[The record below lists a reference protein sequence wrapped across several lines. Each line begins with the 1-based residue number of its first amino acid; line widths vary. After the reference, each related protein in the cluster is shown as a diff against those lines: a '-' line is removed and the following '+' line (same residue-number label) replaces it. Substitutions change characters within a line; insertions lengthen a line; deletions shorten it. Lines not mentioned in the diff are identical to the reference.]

1 MAAVMTRVLGWFA
14 YLIAAPCVF
23 CILCAPKAES
33 HESSTSY
40 LKLDA
45 RADGSLTGSLDVG
58 VLDLSWSVPLDTDGD
73 GRVLWGEVEAAQPA
87 IATLVADKLIVER
100 GGRQCT
106 LHVTDVLVTRHV
118 GEPYLSLPFAGRCE
132 TTGLLGIRSDLFFSE
147 DSGHRTLFDVR
158 TPTGPMAG
166 FLAATVREWQQ
177 SQAPNPWTTF
187 AAFVFQGIWHVWTG
201 YDHLAFLLSLLLPCA
216 LTAGRG
222 AWRPA
227 EGLKVV
233 LRDLLRI
240 ITAFTVAH
248 SITLGLATLQ
258 VVSVSARIIEPLIAA
273 TIIIAAL
280 LNLFPR
286 AARLRLPLAFSFG
299 LIHGFGFALALS
311 ELAPVRGQIVALLAG
326 FNIGVELAQLSVVL
340 LVAPVLV
347 LLRQSAVYATRL
359 MPAASVAVAAAGF
372 IWLGAR
378 LG

>member
-1 MAAVMTRVLGWFA
+1 MTRVPGWFA
-14 YLIAAPCVF
+14 YMGAALCVF
-23 CILCAPKAES
+23 CIVGAPVAES

-40 LKLDA
+40 LKLEA
-45 RADGSLTGSLDVG
+45 RADGSLNGSLDVG
-58 VLDLSWSVPLDTDGD
+58 VLDLSWSVALDADGD
-73 GRVLWGEVEAAQPA
+73 GRVLWREVEAAQPA
-87 IATLVADKLIVER
+87 IAGLLADNLIVER
-100 GGRQCT
+100 GGRRCAF
-106 LHVTDVLVTRHV
+106 HVTDVLVTRHV

-132 TTGLLGIRSDLFFSE
+132 AVGLLGIRSDLFFNE

-158 TPTGPMAG
+158 TATGSMAG
-166 FLAATVREWQQ
+166 FLAGSAREWKQ
-177 SQAPNPWTTF
+177 SRTPNPWATF
-187 AAFVFQGIWHVWTG
+187 AAFVVQGIWHVWTG

-216 LTAGRG
+216 LTVGRG

-273 TIIIAAL
+273 TIVIAAL
-280 LNLFPR
+280 LNLFPK
-286 AARLRLPLAFSFG
+286 AAPLRLPLAFSFG

-311 ELAPVRGQIVALLAG
+311 ELAPVRGQIAALLAG
-326 FNIGVELAQLSVVL
+326 FNIGVEVAQLSVVL

-359 MPAASVAVAAAGF
+359 MPAASMAVAAAGF

>member
-1 MAAVMTRVLGWFA
+1 MTRVPGWFA
-14 YLIAAPCVF
+14 YVVAGLCGF
-23 CILCAPKAES
+23 WILGAPKAES

-45 RADGSLTGSLDVG
+45 RADGSLNGSLDVG
-58 VLDLSWSVPLDTDGD
+58 VLDLSFSVPLDADGD
-73 GRVLWGEVEAAQPA
+73 GRVLWREVEAAQPA
-87 IATLVADKLIVER
+87 ISALIADKLIVER

-106 LHVTDVLVTRHV
+106 FHVTDVLVTRHV

-132 TTGLLGIRSDLFFSE
+132 APGLLRIRSDLFFNE

-158 TPTGPMAG
+158 TASETMAG
-166 FLAATVREWQQ
+166 FLMVSAREWKQP
-177 SQAPNPWTTF
+177 QAPQPWTTF
-187 AAFVFQGIWHVWTG
+187 AAFVVQGIWHVWTG

-216 LTAGRG
+216 LAAGRG

-227 EGLKVV
+227 EGLRVV

-248 SITLGLATLQ
+248 SITLGLATLH

-280 LNLFPR
+280 LNLFPK

-340 LVAPVLV
+340 LIAPVLV
-347 LLRQSAVYATRL
+347 LLRQSVVYATRL

>member
-1 MAAVMTRVLGWFA
+1 MTRVLGCFA
-14 YLIAAPCVF
+14 YAAAALCAF
-23 CILCAPKAES
+23 CILVAPKAES

-45 RADGSLTGSLDVG
+45 RADGSLNGSLDVG
-58 VLDLSWSVPLDTDGD
+58 VLDLSWSVPLDADGD
-73 GRVLWGEVEAAQPA
+73 GRVLWKEVEAAQPG
-87 IATLVADKLIVER
+87 IAALVADKLIVER
-100 GGRQCT
+100 GDRRCT
-106 LHVTDVLVTRHV
+106 FHVTDVLVTRHV
-118 GEPYLSLPFAGRCE
+118 GEPYLSLTFAGRCE
-132 TTGLLGIRSDLFFSE
+132 AAGLLGIRSDLFFGE

-158 TPTGPMAG
+158 SPSGTMAG
-166 FLAATVREWQQ
+166 FLMVSVREWKE
-177 SQAPNPWTTF
+177 SQAPHPWTTF
-187 AAFVFQGIWHVWTG
+187 AAFVVQGIWHVWTG

-216 LTAGRG
+216 LTAGRA

-227 EGLKVV
+227 EGLQVV

-248 SITLGLATLQ
+248 SITLGLATLH

-359 MPAASVAVAAAGF
+359 MPAASAAVAAAGF

>member
-1 MAAVMTRVLGWFA
+1 MTRVLAGFA
-14 YLIAAPCVF
+14 CAVAALYVL
-23 CILCAPKAES
+23 CIVGAPKAES

-45 RADGSLTGSLDVG
+45 RADGSLDGSLDAS
-58 VLDLSWSVPLDTDGD
+58 VLDLSWSVPLDADGD
-73 GRVLWGEVEAAQPA
+73 GRVLWREVEAARTG

-106 LHVTDVLVTRHV
+106 FHVTDVLVTRHV
-118 GEPYLSLPFAGRCE
+118 GEPYLSLPFRGRCDAV
-132 TTGLLGIRSDLFFSE
+132 GLLAIHSDLFFSE
-147 DSGHRTLFDVR
+147 DSGHRTLFDVH
-158 TPTGPMAG
+158 TASGSMAG
-166 FLAATVREWQQ
+166 FLMVSVREWKQ
-177 SQAPNPWTTF
+177 SPAPNPWTAF
-187 AAFVFQGIWHVWTG
+187 AAFVVQGIWHVWTG

-227 EGLKVV
+227 DGLKVV

-240 ITAFTVAH
+240 TTAFTVAH

-359 MPAASVAVAAAGF
+359 MPAASVAVAVAGF